1 IDNELN
7 MLDKECEPVENPP
20 EMHGRRRTYGQG
32 GSRRQTAAE
41 IAEREPGMDNIGSVS
56 VRFGPMCRTDNF
68 GDGVGPDRLKN
79 ELGPNRT
86 ETDPKTM
93 KTDRSVRSMDDNG
106 TGPDRC
112 TY

>member
-1 IDNELN
+1 MDARIGHQSSGL
-7 MLDKECEPVENPP
+7 LVGW
-20 EMHGRRRTYGQG
+20 HSY
-32 GSRRQTAAE
+32 
-41 IAEREPGMDNIGSVS
+41 PGMDNIGLVS

-86 ETDPKTM
+86 ETDPKTT
-93 KTDRSVRSMDDNG
+93 KTDRSVRSMDDNW

>member
-1 IDNELN
+1 
-7 MLDKECEPVENPP
+7 MGKEVEGPGMWVDTV
-20 EMHGRRRTYGQG
+20 E
-32 GSRRQTAAE
+32 A
-41 IAEREPGMDNIGSVS
+41 GMDNIGSVS

-86 ETDPKTM
+86 ETDPKTT
-93 KTDRSVRSMDDNG
+93 KTARSVRSMDDNW